1 MRVGAALF
9 GVSRYAAQ
17 VLNDGPNRL
26 QYAAD
31 DVRSFARYARAAWA
45 NADSLTL
52 RLATDDG
59 ASSTSWTEAIDTLRE
74 ARLDLFI
81 GYLAGH
87 GIKRDSDHF
96 YFCLHDADIENG
108 SRQGTISGT
117 DIDHAFARVGARTTI
132 LFLDCCHA
140 EGIVAGTSYFRSLNG
155 DRARLFLVSAR
166 SDQRAWEDHSIGHG
180 LFSNAVTQGLADGST
195 IAAPDGFVDVEAL
208 FARVSENVAA
218 RAFSRKSGA
227 RQEPIRGGATAAP
240 VRLPTASVT
249 ALEDQIS
256 TYDALILSLRRW
268 LQRVLLMAVAAAVV
282 TDLSF
287 QHLAVDADGD
297 IVARSGIRLLDPFR
311 RTLPG
316 GIVDTGFDADDIAPR
331 DNVDTSDYDAL
342 RDGHLL
348 ANRLR
353 GLGGWPTKLDPL
365 LKPRVQTSLYLL
377 LSGELPA
384 SAEMIESTMH
394 PPPLDELAALISLRA
409 GETIDAAARSFEYHV
424 PEESLDCAADVSRT
438 VDFSHLNPRTAE
450 FLKELD
456 WRMALAK
463 DRSRALAT
471 AGRLVAYRLNVHVRE
486 GSFSDENRNYDA
498 RREFAR
504 FAAWS
509 AGSAVS
515 DFDAG
520 GWCKPAALL
529 LAALGN
535 EGDVAAAA
543 ERALVETVRTFDLGT
558 HGDVAPPEVEIS
570 LFLLAIIAQ
579 HRALEGATIDGVAG
593 FLREDERGLNGPPI
607 FVQWLS
613 TIAPFTAFPDITR
626 EFLLDALSRPET
638 EFEFR
643 QVTAFEILCRQV
655 LYLNETDRE
664 LLLNWRRDNQD
675 EFGTFDSFAAGV
687 AGLAPFMPDEEVLS
701 LIQEMSARASAAHAL
716 VPLAATW
723 RGDMMISPTGL
734 PERMAIARMA
744 QTVDLSPA
752 AKEELAAYAAVAPE
766 YAPRTA
772 ALLAVAHQNDAI
784 RSRDWPA
791 FRRALGHSTAEAWRR
806 DLLADAAATQLCVD
820 SAPERHSAFDEL
832 RALWKR
838 ERTPVIRLGLGRTL
852 QVATLCAFASSADVE
867 TRN

>member
-1 MRVGAALF
+1 LF

-17 VLNDGPNRL
+17 ALNDGPNRL
-26 QYAAD
+26 QYAAN
-31 DVRSFARYARAAWA
+31 DVQSFAGYARAAWA

-59 ASSTSWTEAIDTLRE
+59 ASLASWTEAIDALHE

-87 GIKRDSDHF
+87 GIKSDNDHF
-96 YFCLHDADIENG
+96 HFCLHDADIEDG
-108 SRQGTISGT
+108 SQRGIISGA
-117 DIDHAFARVGARTTI
+117 DIDHAFAHVGARTSI

-140 EGIVAGTSYFRSLNG
+140 EGIVAGTSYFRSLEG

-166 SDQRAWEDHSIGHG
+166 SDQRAWEDDSIRHG
-180 LFSNAVTQGLADGST
+180 LFSNAVTQGLADGSK
-195 IAAPDGFVDVEAL
+195 IAAPDGFVDVEGL

-218 RAFSRKSGA
+218 RAFTRKSGA
-227 RQEPIRGGATAAP
+227 RQEPIRGGVTAAP
-240 VRLPTASVT
+240 VSLPTASVT

-268 LQRVLLMAVAAAVV
+268 LRSVLLMAVGAAVV

-311 RTLPG
+311 RALPG

-331 DNVDTSDYDAL
+331 DDVDTSNYDAL
-342 RDGHLL
+342 RDGRLL
-348 ANRLR
+348 ANRLH
-353 GLGGWPTKLDPL
+353 GLGGWPAKLGPL
-365 LKPRVQTSLYLL
+365 LKSRRQASLSLL
-377 LSGELPA
+377 LSGELDMSMGVFKP
-384 SAEMIESTMH
+384 TMH
-394 PPPLDELAALISLRA
+394 PPPLDELAALISLRTGA
-409 GETIDAAARSFEYHV
+409 SIDTVARSFKYHV
-424 PEESLDCAADVSRT
+424 PEESFNCATDISRT
-438 VDFSHLNPRTAE
+438 VDLSQLNPRTAE
-450 FLKELD
+450 FVKELD
-456 WRMALAK
+456 WRMVRAK

-471 AGRLVAYRLNVHVRE
+471 AGRLVSYRLNVRVRD
-486 GSFSDENRNYDA
+486 GLFGDENSDYDA

-504 FAAWS
+504 LAAWS
-509 AGSAVS
+509 AASAVF

-520 GWCKPAALL
+520 GWCKPAGLL

-535 EGDVAAAA
+535 EGDVASTA
-543 ERALVETVRTFDLGT
+543 ERALVETVRTFDLGSD
-558 HGDVAPPEVEIS
+558 GILAPPKVEIS

-579 HRALEGATIDGVAG
+579 HRTLEGATIDGVAG
-593 FLREDERGLNGPPI
+593 FLRDDEHGLNGPPI
-607 FVQWLS
+607 FAQWLS
-613 TIAPFTAFPDITR
+613 TIAPFVPFPKLTR
-626 EFLLDALSRPET
+626 ELLIDALTGPET
-638 EFEFR
+638 TFEFWR
-643 QVTAFEILCRQV
+643 LTAFEILSRQV
-655 LYLNETDRE
+655 LYLNETNRE
-664 LLLNWRRDNQD
+664 LLLNWRRDNQG

-687 AGLAPFMPDEEVLS
+687 AFLAPFMPKEEILS
-701 LIQEMSARASAAHAL
+701 LVQDMSARTSAAHAL
-716 VPLAATW
+716 IPPASTW
-723 RGDMMISPTGL
+723 RGDMMISQTDL
-734 PERMAIARMA
+734 PEWMAIARMA

-752 AKEELAAYAAVAPE
+752 TKEKLAAYAAVAPE
-766 YAPRTA
+766 GAPRIA

-806 DLLADAAATQLCVD
+806 ELLVDAAATQLCVD
-820 SAPERHSAFDEL
+820 SAPERRAAFDEL

-838 ERTPVIRLGLGRTL
+838 ERTPLVRLGLGRTL
-852 QVATLCAFASSADVE
+852 QVATLCTFTGSADVE

>member
-1 MRVGAALF
+1 MF

-17 VLNDGPNRL
+17 ILNDGSNRL

-31 DVRSFARYARAAWA
+31 DVRSFASYARAAWA
-45 NADSLTL
+45 NADSLIL

-59 ASSTSWTEAIDTLRE
+59 ASSASWTEAIDTLHE

-87 GIKRDSDHF
+87 GIKRDSDRFH
-96 YFCLHDADIENG
+96 FCLHDAHIEDG
-108 SRQGTISGT
+108 SQKGIISGA
-117 DIDHAFARVGARTTI
+117 DIDHAFARVGARTSI
-132 LFLDCCHA
+132 LFLDCCYA
-140 EGIVAGTSYFRSLNG
+140 EGIVAGTSYFRTLNG

-166 SDQRAWEDHSIGHG
+166 SDQRAWEDDSIGHG

-195 IAAPDGFVDVEAL
+195 IAAPDGFVDVEVL

-218 RAFSRKSGA
+218 RAFSRKGGA
-227 RQEPIRGGATAAP
+227 RQEPIRGGATAGP

-249 ALEDQIS
+249 VLEDQIS
-256 TYDALILSLRRW
+256 TYEVLILSLRRW
-268 LQRVLLMAVAAAVV
+268 LKRVVLMTVAAAVV

-331 DNVDTSDYDAL
+331 DEVDTSDYDAL
-342 RDGHLL
+342 RDGRLL

-353 GLGGWPTKLDPL
+353 GLGGWPTKLGPL
-365 LKPRVQTSLYLL
+365 LKTRVQASLSLL
-377 LSGELPA
+377 LSGELPVTV
-384 SAEMIESTMH
+384 EMFESTMH

-438 VDFSHLNPRTAE
+438 VDFSNLNPRTAE

-463 DRSRALAT
+463 DRSRAVAT

-486 GSFSDENRNYDA
+486 GSFGDESPNYDA
-498 RREFAR
+498 RSEFAR
-504 FAAWS
+504 FAAWG

-515 DFDAG
+515 DLDAG
-520 GWCKPAALL
+520 GWCQPAALL

-535 EGDVAAAA
+535 EGNVAAAA
-543 ERALVETVRTFDLGT
+543 ERVLVKTVRTFDLGT

-579 HRALEGATIDGVAG
+579 HRVLEGATIDGVSG
-593 FLREDERGLNGPPI
+593 FLREDERGLNGPPD

-613 TIAPFTAFPDITR
+613 TIAPFTPFPDITR
-626 EFLLDALSRPET
+626 EFLIDALTRPET

-655 LYLNETDRE
+655 LYLNEADRE

-675 EFGTFDSFAAGV
+675 EFGTFDSYAGGV
-687 AGLAPFMPDEEVLS
+687 AFLAPFMPREEVHS
-701 LIQEMSARASAAHAL
+701 QIQAMSARTSEAHAL

-723 RGDMMISPTGL
+723 RGDMMITQTDL
-734 PERMAIARMA
+734 PEWMAIARMA
-744 QTVDLSPA
+744 HTVDLSPA
-752 AKEELAAYAAVAPE
+752 TQEELTAYASVAPE
-766 YAPRTA
+766 HAPRTA
-772 ALLAVAHQNDAI
+772 ALLAFAHQNEAI
-784 RSRDWPA
+784 RLRDWPA
-791 FRRALGHSTAEAWRR
+791 FRRTLGHSTAEAWRR
-806 DLLADAAATQLCVD
+806 NLLVDAAAKQLCVD
-820 SAPERHSAFDEL
+820 SASERRSAFDEL
-832 RALWKR
+832 LALWKR

-852 QVATLCAFASSADVE
+852 QVATLCTFTSSAEVE
-867 TRN
+867 TRI

>member
-1 MRVGAALF
+1 MF
-9 GVSRYAAQ
+9 GVARYAAQ
-17 VLNDGPNRL
+17 VLNDGSNHL

-31 DVRSFARYARAAWA
+31 DVRSFASYARAAWA

-59 ASSTSWTEAIDTLRE
+59 ASSASWTEAIDMLHE
-74 ARLDLFI
+74 ARLDLFV

-96 YFCLHDADIENG
+96 HFCLHDADIEDG
-108 SRQGTISGT
+108 SHQGIISGA
-117 DIDHAFARVGARTTI
+117 DIDHAFARVGARTSI

-140 EGIVAGTSYFRSLNG
+140 EGIVAGSSYFRSLNG

-166 SDQRAWEDHSIGHG
+166 SDQRAWEDDSIGHG
-180 LFSNAVTQGLADGST
+180 LFSNAVTQGLADGSK
-195 IAAPDGFVDVEAL
+195 IAAPDGFVDVEVL

-227 RQEPIRGGATAAP
+227 RQEPIRGGVTAAP

-256 TYDALILSLRRW
+256 TYDALTLSLRRW
-268 LQRVLLMAVAAAVV
+268 LQRVLLVAVVAAVV

-297 IVARSGIRLLDPFR
+297 IVARSGIRLLDPIR

-331 DNVDTSDYDAL
+331 DEVNISDYNAL
-342 RDGHLL
+342 RDGRLL
-348 ANRLR
+348 AN
-353 GLGGWPTKLDPL
+353 GLHGLAGWPTELGPL
-365 LKPRVQTSLYLL
+365 LKPRVRTSLSLL

-384 SAEMIESTMH
+384 SAEMFQSTTD
-394 PPPLDELAALISLRA
+394 PPPLDELTALISLGA
-409 GETIDAAARSFEYHV
+409 SETIDDAARRFGYHV
-424 PEESLDCAADVSRT
+424 PDESLDCAADISRT
-438 VDFSHLNPRTAE
+438 LDFPHLNPGTAE

-456 WRMALAK
+456 WRMALAE
-463 DRSRALAT
+463 DRPRALAT

-486 GSFSDENRNYDA
+486 GLFGENPTYDA

-504 FAAWS
+504 LAAWG

-529 LAALGN
+529 LTALGN
-535 EGDVAAAA
+535 KGNAAAAA
-543 ERALVETVRTFDLGT
+543 ERTLVDTVRASDLST
-558 HGDVAPPEVEIS
+558 HGDATTPEIVIS

-579 HRALEGATIDGVAG
+579 HHALEDATIDGVAG
-593 FLREDERGLNGPPI
+593 FFREDGRGLNGPPI
-607 FVQWLS
+607 FAQWLS
-613 TIAPFTAFPDITR
+613 TVAPFTTFPDMTR
-626 EFLLDALSRPET
+626 EFLIDSLTRPET
-638 EFEFR
+638 EFKFR
-643 QVTAFEILCRQV
+643 QVTAFEILSRQV

-664 LLLNWRRDNQD
+664 LLLNWRRDNQE
-675 EFGTFDSFAAGV
+675 EFGMCDSFATGV
-687 AGLAPFMPDEEVLS
+687 AFLAPFMPKEQVLS
-701 LIQEMSARASAAHAL
+701 LIQEMRTRTSAAHAL
-716 VPLAATW
+716 VPHTVTW
-723 RGDMMISPTGL
+723 RGDMMISQTDL
-734 PERMAIARMA
+734 PEWTAIARMA
-744 QTVDLSPA
+744 RTVDLSPG
-752 AKEELAAYAAVAPE
+752 AKEELAVYASVAPE
-766 YAPRTA
+766 RALRTA
-772 ALLAVAHQNDAI
+772 ALLAVAHQNDII

-806 DLLADAAATQLCVD
+806 DLLVDAAATRLCVE
-820 SAPERHSAFDEL
+820 SALERHTAFDEL

-838 ERTPVIRLGLGRTL
+838 ERTPVIRLALGRTL
-852 QVATLCAFASSADVE
+852 QVATLCTLAGSADVE

>member
-17 VLNDGPNRL
+17 ALNDGPNRL
-26 QYAAD
+26 QYAAN
-31 DVRSFARYARAAWA
+31 DVQSFASYARAAWA
-45 NADSLTL
+45 SADSLTL

-59 ASSTSWTEAIDTLRE
+59 ASSASWSEAIDALHE

-87 GIKRDSDHF
+87 GIKRDNDHF
-96 YFCLHDADIENG
+96 HFCLHDADIEDG
-108 SRQGTISGT
+108 SQQGIISGV
-117 DIDHAFARVGARTTI
+117 DIDHAFARVGARTSI
-132 LFLDCCHA
+132 LFLDCCYA
-140 EGIVAGTSYFRSLNG
+140 EGIVAGASYFRSLDG

-166 SDQRAWEDHSIGHG
+166 SDQRAWEDDSIRHG

-195 IAAPDGFVDVEAL
+195 IAAPDGFVDVEVL

-218 RAFSRKSGA
+218 WAFSRKSGA

-256 TYDALILSLRRW
+256 TYDALLLSLRRW
-268 LQRVLLMAVAAAVV
+268 LQSVLLMAVAAAAV

-311 RTLPG
+311 RALPG
-316 GIVDTGFDADDIAPR
+316 GIVDTSFDADDIAPR
-331 DNVDTSDYDAL
+331 NDVDTSDYDAL
-342 RDGHLL
+342 RDGRLL

-353 GLGGWPTKLDPL
+353 GLGGWPTKLGPL
-365 LKPRVQTSLYLL
+365 LKPRVHASLSLF

-384 SAEMIESTMH
+384 SAEMFESTMH
-394 PPPLDELAALISLRA
+394 PPPLEELVALISLRA
-409 GETIDAAARSFEYHV
+409 GETIAAAARSFGYHV
-424 PEESLDCAADVSRT
+424 PEESFDCAADISRT
-438 VDFSHLNPRTAE
+438 IDFTHLNPRTDE
-450 FLKELD
+450 YLKELD
-456 WRMALAK
+456 WRILLAK
-463 DRSRALAT
+463 DRSGALAT
-471 AGRLVAYRLNVHVRE
+471 AGRLVAYRLNVNVRE
-486 GSFSDENRNYDA
+486 GSFGEDPAYDP

-504 FAAWS
+504 LAASS
-509 AGSAVS
+509 AGSTVS
-515 DFDAG
+515 DFGRG
-520 GWCKPAALL
+520 GWCMPAALL
-529 LAALGN
+529 LAALGS
-535 EGDVAAAA
+535 EGDVATAA
-543 ERALVETVRTFDLGT
+543 ERALVDTVRTFDLSA
-558 HGDVAPPEVEIS
+558 HGDAAPPEVEIS

-579 HRALEGATIDGVAG
+579 HRALGGATIDSVAG

-613 TIAPFTAFPDITR
+613 TIAPFTPFPDMTR
-626 EFLLDALSRPET
+626 EFLIGALARPET

-643 QVTAFEILCRQV
+643 QVTAFEILSRQV

-664 LLLNWRRDNQD
+664 LLLNWRRDNQG
-675 EFGTFDSFAAGV
+675 EFGTFDSFVAGV
-687 AGLAPFMPDEEVLS
+687 PCLASLMPKEEVLS
-701 LIQEMSARASAAHAL
+701 LIQEMRARTSAAHAL
-716 VPLAATW
+716 VPHAANW
-723 RGDMMISPTGL
+723 RGDLMISQTDL
-734 PERMAIARMA
+734 PEWMAIARMA
-744 QTVDLSPA
+744 QVVDLSPP
-752 AKEELAAYAAVAPE
+752 AKEELAAYAVIAPKCE
-766 YAPRTA
+766 PRTA

-791 FRRALGHSTAEAWRR
+791 FRRALGHSAAEGWRR
-806 DLLADAAATQLCVD
+806 DLLVNAAATQLCADAVTERR
-820 SAPERHSAFDEL
+820 SALNEL

-852 QVATLCAFASSADVE
+852 QVATLCILTGCADVE

>member
-17 VLNDGPNRL
+17 ALNDGPNRL

-31 DVRSFARYARAAWA
+31 DVRSFASYSRAAWT

-59 ASSTSWTEAIDTLRE
+59 ASSASWTEAIDTLHE

-87 GIKRDSDHF
+87 GIKRASDHF
-96 YFCLHDADIENG
+96 HFCLHDADIEDG
-108 SRQGTISGT
+108 SHQGIISGA
-117 DIDHAFARVGARTTI
+117 DIDYAFARVGARTSI

-140 EGIVAGTSYFRSLNG
+140 EGIVAGSSYFRSLNG

-166 SDQRAWEDHSIGHG
+166 SDQRAWEDDSFGHG

-195 IAAPDGFVDVEAL
+195 ITGPDGFVDVEVL
-208 FARVSENVAA
+208 FARVSKNVAE
-218 RAFSRKSGA
+218 RAFSRKGGA
-227 RQEPIRGGATAAP
+227 RQEPIRGGVTAAP

-256 TYDALILSLRRW
+256 TYGALILSFRRL
-268 LQRVLLMAVAAAVV
+268 LQRALLIAVAAAVV

-297 IVARSGIRLLDPFR
+297 IVARSGIRLLDPIR

-331 DNVDTSDYDAL
+331 DDVDISDYDAL
-342 RDGHLL
+342 RDGRLL

-353 GLGGWPTKLDPL
+353 GLGGWPTKLGPL
-365 LKPRVQTSLYLL
+365 LKPREQASLSLL

-384 SAEMIESTMH
+384 SAEMFESTMH
-394 PPPLDELAALISLRA
+394 PPPLKELAALIGLRA
-409 GETIDAAARSFEYHV
+409 GETIDAAARSFGYQV
-424 PEESLDCAADVSRT
+424 PEENFDCAADISRT
-438 VDFSHLNPRTAE
+438 LDFTHLNPKTDE

-456 WRMALAK
+456 WRIVLAK
-463 DRSRALAT
+463 DRSTALAT
-471 AGRLVAYRLNVHVRE
+471 AGRLVAYRLNVNVRE
-486 GSFSDENRNYDA
+486 GSFGKDPTYDA

-504 FAAWS
+504 LAAWS
-509 AGSAVS
+509 AGIAVS

-520 GWCKPAALL
+520 GWCQPIALL

-535 EGDVAAAA
+535 EDDLAAAA

-558 HGDVAPPEVEIS
+558 HRNVAPPEVKIS
-570 LFLLAIIAQ
+570 LFLLAIIAH
-579 HRALEGATIDGVAG
+579 HRALEGATIDRVAG
-593 FLREDERGLNGPPI
+593 FLREDERGLNLPPT

-613 TIAPFTAFPDITR
+613 TIAPFGPFPDVTR
-626 EFLLDALSRPET
+626 EFLIDALTRPET
-638 EFEFR
+638 ESEVP
-643 QVTAFEILCRQV
+643 QLTAFEILCRQV

-687 AGLAPFMPDEEVLS
+687 AFLGPFMPKEEVLS
-701 LIQEMSARASAAHAL
+701 LIQDMSARTSAGHAL
-716 VPLAATW
+716 VPLASTW
-723 RGDMMISPTGL
+723 RGDMMISQTDL
-734 PERMAIARMA
+734 PEWMAIARMA

-752 AKEELAAYAAVAPE
+752 AKEQLAAYAAFAPE
-766 YAPRTA
+766 RAPRTA

-784 RSRDWPA
+784 RSRDWPV
-791 FRRALGHSTAEAWRR
+791 FS
-806 DLLADAAATQLCVD
+806 
-820 SAPERHSAFDEL
+820 S
-832 RALWKR
+832 
-838 ERTPVIRLGLGRTL
+838 RTWPLYCRG
-852 QVATLCAFASSADVE
+852 VE
-867 TRN
+867 TRPPSRRRGDAAMCRFIARTPLRLRRIASSLEARTHTSYSTWPWTNATSRDAVHLYRFR